1 MLRSKA
7 AEAARTIE
15 ALARQEAEIDRAAAT
30 VIAALRAGG
39 RIFVCGNGGSAA
51 EAQHFA
57 TELTGRYRLSREP
70 LPALFLG
77 GDVSQMSCIA
87 NDFEWDEVFAR
98 PLRAF
103 AAPGDLLLCFSTSG
117 DSSNIVA
124 TLRTANALGVASI
137 AILGRTG
144 GACAPLAGQA
154 LIIDADDTARIQ
166 EAHLFLIHCLCD
178 YIDDAAIPARAAM
191 SAH

>member
-191 SAH
+191 FAH

>member
-1 MLRSKA
+1 MLRTKA
-7 AEAARTIE
+7 AEAARVIG
-15 ALARQEAEIDRAAAT
+15 ALARLEGEVDRAAAT
-30 VIAALRAGG
+30 IVAVLRSGG
-39 RIFVCGNGGSAA
+39 RIYVCGNGGSAA

-57 TELTGRYRLSREP
+57 TELTGRYRLSRAP

-77 GDVSQMSCIA
+77 GDASQMSCIA

-103 AAPGDLLLCFSTSG
+103 AGPGDLVLVFSTSG

-124 TLRTANALGVASI
+124 TLAAANALGVPSI
-137 AILGRTG
+137 ALLGRTG

-154 LIIDADDTARIQ
+154 LVIEADDAARIQ

-178 YIDDAAIPARAAM
+178 YIDDAAIPARAAP
-191 SAH
+191 ATP